1 MKEGPEVVPRCSF
14 CGVTQ
19 SETDILI
26 AGGLG
31 VYICDECLRL
41 CNEIAQ
47 SMGIVTACSKRTQAI
62 VQQAAKG
69 NRLNELVER
78 LASVEQVKFELQKV
92 LADRNARLKELRAE
106 NEKLRKRI
114 KSARAALKGRE

>member
-1 MKEGPEVVPRCSF
+1 M
-14 CGVTQ
+14 
-19 SETDILI
+19 
-26 AGGLG
+26 AGGSG
-31 VYICDECLRL
+31 VCICDECLRL
-41 CNEIAQ
+41 YNEIVQ

-92 LADRNARLKELRAE
+92 LADRNTRLKELRAE

>member
-1 MKEGPEVVPRCSF
+1 
-14 CGVTQ
+14 
-19 SETDILI
+19 
-26 AGGLG
+26 
-31 VYICDECLRL
+31 
-41 CNEIAQ
+41 
-47 SMGIVTACSKRTQAI
+47 

-92 LADRNARLKELRAE
+92 LADRNTRLKELRAE

>member
-14 CGVTQ
+14 CGATQ
-19 SETDILI
+19 SETDVLI

-41 CNEIAQ
+41 CNEIVQ
-47 SMGIVTACSKRTQAI
+47 NMGIVTACSKRTQAI
-62 VQQAAKG
+62 VRQAAEG

-78 LASVEQVKFELQKV
+78 LASVEQVKFELQKT
-92 LADRNARLKELRAE
+92 LADRNTRLKELRAE